1 MNRLAESLVTPFWHE
16 DFNQETIASHG
27 TRKVALGQVALRT
40 PGPPAFSPSSL
51 SSGSLPLGKQQQT
64 M

>member
-1 MNRLAESLVTPFWHE
+1 MVTPFWHE

-27 TRKVALGQVALRT
+27 SRKVTLGQVVHWT
-40 PGPPAFSPSSL
+40 PGPPELVAFPPSSL